1 MSLKIRRGTNSERL
15 TITPVEGELIYTT
28 DTKRLFV
35 GDGATVGGN
44 VVSLSLAVDPSTG
57 NVTFNSGLVAS
68 TGMTVQGLL
77 TLDQSTGAAILPLTN
92 NVADIGSTA
101 KKFLNLYSTNVNTS
115 NLATPQITI
124 TGNSLTLLPSVS
136 GVQNTVRLQATKNRA
151 ALRLRYI
158 DTTTTKINSST
169 ITGTL
174 AFEKQDAA
182 STFITSEIY
191 THRNDITIN
200 QRDIQGNVVES
211 NSLRITNDGFFGIGN
226 HHPQYKL
233 QVAGQ
238 SLLSDDVIASG
249 RIIVN
254 HLDGQGDILLTVHKG
269 FAVPV
274 LTTSATNIQYGD
286 SVTFTVSL
294 DTGQNNNPPTVNGT
308 VYWFDGTLQ
317 LGTSVLSSNAA
328 TFTVNYLSVATHQIT
343 VRFEDDDPVNGY
355 ETATSSIVN
364 VTVAKKSSTT
374 SISQTSTNIYS
385 VNYVGFTAS
394 VTGNNPS
401 GTVTFKEGN
410 TTLGTATIVNGLA
423 TFITRS
429 LSAGA
434 HPVTAYYSGDASNA
448 LSNSTALTVT
458 INGNALSTN
467 TTTTLTVDN
476 ASPSYKAAI
485 LLTATVSPVGTGT
498 VFFLDGA
505 NIIGQST
512 ITAGSATLT
521 YSNLTGGSHNMT
533 AIYAGDSNYI
543 SSLSSDVSVTVS
555 KLSSTVVLTIS
566 DTTPV
571 YGTNITLNA
580 TVTSLIG
587 TPVGSVTFYNGSDS
601 LGSATL
607 LNGSAQLV
615 VNSLPVGT
623 NPVTAFYNG
632 NSNYNTN
639 TSSSINVI
647 PTTADTKIT
656 LDSSDY
662 RPVNGRDTTLYA
674 IMNPSNATGTV
685 TFYNDSVSIGTA
697 SIVDGVAEFL
707 ATGLLIGIHNI
718 AASYTGDDNC
728 AATTTGLPLPG
739 PAIIPSTDIIYDIGT
754 ASKRFNEVHVN
765 TVHAKGFVMFGSYT
779 HTERV
784 ALSAANGMVIYNTTA
799 NRFQGYQGG
808 GWINLDDGTDAT
820 NN

>member
-77 TLDQSTGAAILPLTN
+77 TLDQSTGPAILPLTN

-101 KKFLNLYSTNVNTS
+101 KKFLNLYSTNINTS
-115 NLATPQITI
+115 NLVSPQMTI
-124 TGNSLTLLPSVS
+124 SGNTLTILPSIS
-136 GVQNTVRLQATKNRA
+136 NVQNTIRLQATRNRA
-151 ALRLRYI
+151 ALRLRFI
-158 DTTTTKINSST
+158 NTETTKINSTT
-169 ITGTL
+169 ITGTI

-182 STFITSEIY
+182 STFITSEIF

-200 QRDIQGNVVES
+200 QRDLQGNVSET
-211 NSLRITNDGFFGIGN
+211 NSLRITDDGLFGVGL

-233 QVAGQ
+233 HIVGKTFM
-238 SLLSDDVIASG
+238 SDDLINTG
-249 RIIVN
+249 QIKVN
-254 HLDGQGDILLTVHKG
+254 RLDGQGDVIITVHRG

-274 LTTSATNIQYGD
+274 LTTSSSNVQYGD
-286 SVTFTVSL
+286 SITLTVSL
-294 DTGQNNNPPTVNGT
+294 DTGQNTNPPVVNGT
-308 VYWFDGTLQ
+308 IYWLDGTVQ
-317 LGTSVLSSNAA
+317 LGTSILSSNAA

-343 VRFEDDDPVNGY
+343 ARFEDDDPVNGY
-355 ETATSSIVN
+355 LNATSSIVN
-364 VTVAKKSSTT
+364 VTVAKKATT
-374 SISQTSTNIYS
+374 TTISQTSTNIYS

-394 VTGNNPS
+394 VTGNSPS

-410 TTLGTATIVNGLA
+410 TTLGTANVINGQA

-429 LSAGA
+429 LLAGA
-434 HPVTAYYSGDASNA
+434 HPVIAFYSGDASNA

-467 TTTTLTVDN
+467 TATTLTVDN
-476 ASPSYKAAI
+476 ASPNYKSTI
-485 LLTATVSPVGTGT
+485 LLTATVSPVGTGS

-505 NIIGQST
+505 EIIGVST
-512 ITAGSATLT
+512 ITAGSATLS
-521 YSNLTGGSHNMT
+521 YSNLSGGAHNMT

-543 SSLSSDVSVTVS
+543 SSLSSGVTVTVS
-555 KLSSTVVLTIS
+555 KLSSSVALAIS

-571 YGTNITLNA
+571 YGSNITLNA
-580 TVTSLIG
+580 TITAIVG
-587 TPVGSVTFYNGSDS
+587 TPVGSVTFLNGSENI
-601 LGSATL
+601 GSATIF
-607 LNGSAQLV
+607 NGSAQLV
-615 VNSLPVGT
+615 INSLPVGT
-623 NPVTAFYNG
+623 NPITAFYNG

-647 PTTADTKIT
+647 PTIVDTKIL
-656 LDSSDY
+656 LDMSDF
-662 RPVNGRDTTLYA
+662 RPVNGKTTTVSATMDPL
-674 IMNPSNATGTV
+674 NATGTV

-697 SIVDGVAEFL
+697 PIVDGIAEFVITDL
-707 ATGLLIGIHNI
+707 EIGIHNI
-718 AASYTGDDNC
+718 AASYPGDDNC
-728 AATTTGLPLPG
+728 AATTTGLPLAG
-739 PAIIPSTDIIYDIGT
+739 AGIIPSTDKIYDIGSS
-754 ASKRFNEVHVN
+754 SKKFDNLYIN
-765 TVHAKGFVMFGSYT
+765 KVHASGFVMFGSYT

-784 ALSAANGMVIYNTTA
+784 ALTPVNGMVLYNTTA

>member
-77 TLDQSTGAAILPLTN
+77 TLDQSTGPAILPLTN

-115 NLATPQITI
+115 NLVSPQMTI
-124 TGNSLTLLPSVS
+124 SGNTLTILPSIS
-136 GVQNTVRLQATKNRA
+136 NVQNTIRLQATRNRA
-151 ALRLRYI
+151 ALRLRFI
-158 DTTTTKINSST
+158 NTETTKINSTT
-169 ITGTL
+169 ITGTI

-182 STFITSEIY
+182 STFITSEIF

-200 QRDIQGNVVES
+200 QRDLQGNVSET
-211 NSLRITNDGFFGIGN
+211 NSFRITDDGLFGIGN

-233 QVAGQ
+233 HIVGKTFM
-238 SLLSDDVIASG
+238 SDDLINTG
-249 RIIVN
+249 QIKVN
-254 HLDGQGDILLTVHKG
+254 RLDGQGDILITVHRG

-274 LTTSATNIQYGD
+274 LTTSSNNVQYGD
-286 SVTFTVSL
+286 SITLTVSL
-294 DTGQNNNPPTVNGT
+294 DTGQNTNPPVVNGT
-308 VYWFDGTLQ
+308 IYWLDGTVQ
-317 LGTSVLSSNAA
+317 LGTSIVSSNAA

-343 VRFEDDDPVNGY
+343 ARFEDDDPVNGY
-355 ETATSSIVN
+355 LNATSSIVN
-364 VTVAKKSSTT
+364 VTVAKKATT
-374 SISQTSTNIYS
+374 TTISQTSTNIYS

-394 VTGNNPS
+394 VTGNSPS

-410 TTLGTATIVNGLA
+410 TTLGTANVINGQA

-429 LSAGA
+429 LLAGA
-434 HPVTAYYSGDASNA
+434 HPVTAFYSGDASNA

-467 TTTTLTVDN
+467 TATTITVNN
-476 ASPSYKAAI
+476 ASPSYKSAI
-485 LLTATVSPVGTGT
+485 LLTANVSPVGTGS

-505 NIIGQST
+505 EIIGVST
-512 ITAGSATLT
+512 ITAGSATLS
-521 YSNLTGGSHNMT
+521 YSNLSGGAHNMT

-543 SSLSSDVSVTVS
+543 SSLSSGVAVTVS
-555 KLSSTVVLTIS
+555 KLSSSVALAIS

-571 YGTNITLNA
+571 YGSNITLNA
-580 TVTSLIG
+580 TITAIVG
-587 TPVGSVTFYNGSDS
+587 TPVGSVTFLNGSANI
-601 LGSATL
+601 GSATIF
-607 LNGSAQLV
+607 NGSAQLV
-615 VNSLPVGT
+615 INSLLVGT
-623 NPVTAFYNG
+623 NPITAFYNG

-647 PTTADTKIT
+647 PTIVDTKIS
-656 LDSSDY
+656 LDMSDF
-662 RPVNGRDTTLYA
+662 RPVNGKTTTVSATMDPL
-674 IMNPSNATGTV
+674 NATGTV

-697 SIVDGVAEFL
+697 PIVAGIAEFVITDL
-707 ATGLLIGIHNI
+707 EIGIHNI
-718 AASYTGDDNC
+718 AASYPGDDNC
-728 AATTTGLPLPG
+728 TAATTGLPLAG
-739 PAIIPSTDIIYDIGT
+739 AGIIPVTDDVYDIGT
-754 ASKRFNEVHVN
+754 SSKKFDNLYIN
-765 TVHAKGFVMFGSYT
+765 KVHASGFVMFGSYT
-779 HTERV
+779 HTERL
-784 ALSAANGMVIYNTTA
+784 ALTAANGMVLYNTTA